1 MCFIIILFHA
11 HALCVCSARALQ
23 WYTIM
28 CQLSNSSSTTSYLM
42 PVRSSGTGWL
52 VVVFFV
58 GCGRRGRGAWRLFG
72 CRWRRLGGT
81 QGCLQSHQLP
91 LGSLW
96 GGVRNRS
103 VGGNYTVGWIV
114 CTVNFRLLVP
124 SKCKTKLTNRMQAI
138 LKHLLT
144 LIDSSV
150 FCFSVRGTSN
160 LNSSRR
166 FQKKSKTF
174 QQLYSCLR

>member
-1 MCFIIILFHA
+1 MPM
-11 HALCVCSARALQ
+11 LCVCAVHVHTMI
-23 WYTIM
+23 YCNVPVIKH
-28 CQLSNSSSTTSYLM
+28 SSTTSYLM

-96 GGVRNRS
+96 GGVRNGS

-114 CTVNFRLLVP
+114 YTVNFRLLVP
-124 SKCKTKLTNRMQAI
+124 SKHNGQFICL
-138 LKHLLT
+138 
-144 LIDSSV
+144 SV
-150 FCFSVRGTSN
+150 HGTSN
-160 LNSSRR
+160 LKLTVLHLLYFGKHLS
-166 FQKKSKTF
+166 QVSKEIQDTSATI
-174 QQLYSCLR
+174 QLPSLVDGCTK